1 MKKKKSV
8 FTRITQI
15 FIWLMIIVIII
26 GAVAQAVMAFM

>member
-15 FIWLMIIVIII
+15 FVWTMIIVTIAGIVI
-26 GAVAQAVMAFM
+26 PAFMGSM